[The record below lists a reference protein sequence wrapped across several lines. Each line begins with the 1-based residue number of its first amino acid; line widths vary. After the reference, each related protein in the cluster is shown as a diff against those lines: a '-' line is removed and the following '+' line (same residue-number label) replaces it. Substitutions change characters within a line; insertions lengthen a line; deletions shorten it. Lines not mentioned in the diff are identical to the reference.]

1 MDFGV
6 RMSNLHN
13 LFKSLWNR
21 QVFLYLVSFALI
33 WAVLLTLNLFLSRDI
48 DDYGVNFNLA
58 KAQNLSERLL
68 AINWLKDPAYFLAQ
82 AFSAGMM
89 PISIFFGIIIAS
101 CLALK
106 WLALRQL
113 VDRPGWIIILPYLCV
128 LSFLHEGTQIR
139 IAIALSIALWSLVLW
154 SKEKYLNAFL
164 LILLAASFH
173 ISGITFLLPYTIIWL
188 ADRFGK
194 VIYVVSASIGMLL
207 AFPGVSDFLLV
218 QWGELVHARYM
229 TYARGA
235 IYRTLNVTGLFQY
248 FFLFVAMLTALVWKY
263 QSPQNKMEAR
273 FHRLA
278 IVSGV
283 LGVAILID
291 LRFNSVIAS
300 RLADLLLLPLLISL
314 GIMLNR
320 LYESQKALCLCIA
333 AMLVGYCLMR
343 GYVTFSPRAKAPL
356 PTISF
361 IDQSF
366 AKWG

>member
-194 VIYVVSASIGMLL
+194 VL
-207 AFPGVSDFLLV
+207 
-218 QWGELVHARYM
+218 
-229 TYARGA
+229 RG
-235 IYRTLNVTGLFQY
+235 GLF
-248 FFLFVAMLTALVWKY
+248 FRRAAAVGKHLIGRVADLLQTRIRPREIKLALC
-263 QSPQNKMEAR
+263 A
-273 FHRLA
+273 A
-278 IVSGV
+278 IEKSRV
-283 LGVAILID
+283 LGVDAPHLGAQEND
-291 LRFNSVIAS
+291 IAD
-300 RLADLLLLPLLISL
+300 R
-314 GIMLNR
+314 N
-320 LYESQKALCLCIA
+320 K
-333 AMLVGYCLMR
+333 
-343 GYVTFSPRAKAPL
+343 
-356 PTISF
+356 
-361 IDQSF
+361 
-366 AKWG
+366 